1 MAARFYDRRRQV
13 VRIVILAGF
22 SNGAKDQ
29 DDSSSTARAAI
40 AGREGQTAA

>member
-13 VRIVILAGF
+13 VRIAILARF

-29 DDSSSTARAAI
+29 DDGFWIVRAAI
-40 AGREGQTAA
+40 AGRQARTVA